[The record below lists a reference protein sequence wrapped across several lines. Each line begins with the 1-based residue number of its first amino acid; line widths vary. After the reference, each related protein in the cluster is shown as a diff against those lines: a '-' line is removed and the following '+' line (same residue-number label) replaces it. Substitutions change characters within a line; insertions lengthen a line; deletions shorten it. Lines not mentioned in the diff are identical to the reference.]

1 MSRFARSS
9 AGSMVLLA
17 LATAACQGGGTG
29 LAARI
34 PSDSTEY
41 YRTQAQQLTTISSQ
55 KDSLLTELSET
66 TKLITDV
73 SGELATI
80 RTDTKNAP
88 VVAGEGSRVDERAEV
103 LNKVRAL
110 VSRVRQSEARLAA
123 ARRRVE
129 NLSGTNDSLRT
140 ALTAYANTITE
151 LQGVV
156 ESQKATIATLNEQ
169 VTALS
174 GQVTTLSEEKRV
186 LTDTVSV
193 MTERENEIYYVV
205 GTKKELMDRGV
216 IQQEGGTRFLVFTRT
231 GETLAPARVLDPQ
244 QFTRADKRTLSEIAL
259 PKPDK
264 EYRIVSRHDLAYAEA
279 DQMNNGKFKG
289 TLRITSPQQFW
300 APSKYLIIVE
310 N

>member
-1 MSRFARSS
+1 
-9 AGSMVLLA
+9 MVLLA

-186 LTDTVSV
+186 LTDTVST
-193 MTERENEIYYVV
+193 MTERENEIFYVV

-279 DQMNNGKFKG
+279 DQMNNAKFKG

>member
-1 MSRFARSS
+1 MSRLTRST
-9 AGSMVLLA
+9 GSLVLCALA
-17 LATAACQGGGTG
+17 LTACKGGGTG
-29 LAARI
+29 MAARI

-41 YRTQAQQLTTISSQ
+41 YRTQAQQLSTISTQ

-73 SGELATI
+73 SAELATI
-80 RTDTKNAP
+80 RTDSRNAP
-88 VVAGEGSRVDERAEV
+88 VVAGEGARVDERAEV
-103 LNKVRAL
+103 LAKVRAL

-123 ARRRVE
+123 ARRRVDS
-129 NLSGTNDSLRT
+129 LTGTSDSLRT

-169 VTALS
+169 VTALT
-174 GQVTTLSEEKRV
+174 GQVTTLTEEKRV
-186 LTDTVSV
+186 LTDTVST

-216 IQQEGGTRFLVFTRT
+216 VLQEGGTRFLVFTRT

-259 PKPDK
+259 PKADK

-279 DQMNNGKFKG
+279 DQMQKGKFRG

-300 APSKYLIIVE
+300 SASKYLIIVE

>member
-231 GETLAPARVLDPQ
+231 GETLSPARVLDPQ

-279 DQMNNGKFKG
+279 DQMNNAKFKG

>member
-1 MSRFARSS
+1 MSRFVRPT
-9 AGSMVLLA
+9 GSLVLLA
-17 LATAACQGGGTG
+17 LAAAGCQGGGTG
-29 LAARI
+29 MAARI

-41 YRTQAQQLTTISSQ
+41 YRTQAQQLSTISSQ

-73 SGELATI
+73 SAELATI
-80 RTDTKNAP
+80 RTDTRNAP
-88 VVAGEGSRVDERAEV
+88 VVAGEGARVDERAEV
-103 LNKVRAL
+103 LAKVRAL

-123 ARRRVE
+123 ARRRVDS
-129 NLSGTNDSLRT
+129 LTGTSDSLRT
-140 ALTAYANTITE
+140 AMTAYANTITE

-169 VTALS
+169 VTALT
-174 GQVTTLSEEKRV
+174 GQVTTLTEEKRV
-186 LTDTVSV
+186 LTDTVST

-205 GTKKELMDRGV
+205 GSKKELMDRGV
-216 IQQEGGTRFLVFTRT
+216 ITQEGGTRFLVFTRT
-231 GETLAPARVLDPQ
+231 GETLNPARVLDPQ
-244 QFTRADKRTLSEIAL
+244 QFTRADRRTLTEIAL

-264 EYRIVSRHDLAYAEA
+264 QYRIVSRHDLAYAEA
-279 DQMNNGKFKG
+279 DAMEAGKFKG

-300 APSKYLIIVE
+300 SASKYLIIVE

>member
-1 MSRFARSS
+1 MSRFVRPT
-9 AGSMVLLA
+9 GSLVLLA
-17 LATAACQGGGTG
+17 LAAAGCQGGGTG
-29 LAARI
+29 MAARI

-41 YRTQAQQLTTISSQ
+41 YRTQAQQLSTISSQ

-73 SGELATI
+73 SAELATI
-80 RTDTKNAP
+80 RTDTRNAP
-88 VVAGEGSRVDERAEV
+88 VVGGEGARVDERAEV
-103 LNKVRAL
+103 LAKVRAL

-123 ARRRVE
+123 ARRRVDS
-129 NLSGTNDSLRT
+129 LTGTSDSLRT
-140 ALTAYANTITE
+140 AMTAYANTITE

-169 VTALS
+169 VTALT
-174 GQVTTLSEEKRV
+174 GQVTTLTEEKRV
-186 LTDTVSV
+186 LTDTVST

-205 GTKKELMDRGV
+205 GSKKELMDRGV
-216 IQQEGGTRFLVFTRT
+216 ITQEGGTRFLVFTRT
-231 GETLAPARVLDPQ
+231 GETLNPARVLDPQ
-244 QFTRADKRTLSEIAL
+244 QFTRADRRTLTEIAL

-264 EYRIVSRHDLAYAEA
+264 QYRIVSRHDLAYAEA
-279 DQMNNGKFKG
+279 DAMEAGKFKG

-300 APSKYLIIVE
+300 SASKYLIIVE

>member
-1 MSRFARSS
+1 MSRFFRP
-9 AGSMVLLA
+9 AGSLVLLA
-17 LATAACQGGGTG
+17 LAAAGCQGGGTG
-29 LAARI
+29 MAARI

-41 YRTQAQQLTTISSQ
+41 YRTQSQQLSTISSQ

-73 SGELATI
+73 SAELATI
-80 RTDTKNAP
+80 RTDTRNAP
-88 VVAGEGSRVDERAEV
+88 VVAGEGARVDERAEV
-103 LNKVRAL
+103 LAKVRAL

-123 ARRRVE
+123 ARRRVDS
-129 NLSGTNDSLRT
+129 LTGTSDSLRT

-169 VTALS
+169 VTALT
-174 GQVTTLSEEKRV
+174 GQVTTLTEEKRV
-186 LTDTVSV
+186 LTDTVST

-244 QFTRADKRTLSEIAL
+244 QFTRADRRTLTEIAL

-264 EYRIVSRHDLAYAEA
+264 QYRIVSRHDLAYAEA
-279 DQMNNGKFKG
+279 DAMEAGKFKG
-289 TLRITSPQQFW
+289 TLRITNPVQFW
-300 APSKYLIIVE
+300 STSKYLIVVE

>member
-1 MSRFARSS
+1 
-9 AGSMVLLA
+9 MVLLA

-186 LTDTVSV
+186 LTDTVSM

-279 DQMNNGKFKG
+279 DQMNNAKFKG

>member
-186 LTDTVSV
+186 LTDTVSM

-279 DQMNNGKFKG
+279 DQMNNAKFKG

>member
-186 LTDTVSV
+186 LTDTVSI

-264 EYRIVSRHDLAYAEA
+264 DYRIVSRHDLAYAEA

>member
-129 NLSGTNDSLRT
+129 NLSGSNDSLRT

-264 EYRIVSRHDLAYAEA
+264 DYRIVSRHDLAYAEA